1 MLQIFSL
8 EKIQRG
14 KRQIMVRSIWALW
27 PYLVLSLFLF
37 HPVVEGKRAS
47 CPRISDV
54 TTSTKLQAAD
64 PNGRQGFWEVS
75 GLGMSPKKKA
85 PSGQPVLY
93 TVNDSGGGKRLGI
106 YDSGS
111 GKRLLT
117 LRLSF
122 LPSETDYES
131 MAVGSCG
138 STGTDS
144 TCIYI
149 GDFGDN
155 KARNN
160 PVGTKTSRSGVPY
173 QIFKIQ
179 EPDYSDF
186 NDNQKLPTS
195 YFHSVMEFDYDH
207 FSSPTKL
214 ADCEALFL
222 DHTGWGGGEIGD
234 LYMVSKYSKNRAKEY
249 TRLFKIPMSAWP
261 SSNQMGSKS
270 SYSPKAVGKAPGGM
284 GISWTR
290 ADMSLDGSV
299 IALGDIKK
307 TYLFLRC
314 PGMSVAETL
323 NGNSCHSW
331 SSPRSDNA
339 KQYEAF
345 AWTPDGSRTLQM
357 SECDGC
363 DPVMVWTKM
372 NYDEGQECS
381 QTQEEGYIL
390 EAESLVESLVEWAI
404 GSFGPCLDSCEQIA
418 DWQCISV
425 EAQSVLSDEFCTTEG
440 LDRPVDK
447 VRLCEECPSTL
458 YPMVSTSVM
467 PSASASTVPT
477 VYTSSPPSVISSE
490 SLTSTNPTAIIITD
504 SSETLR
510 EPDQIALLARND
522 VTSANCRLW

>member
-1 MLQIFSL
+1 
-8 EKIQRG
+8 
-14 KRQIMVRSIWALW
+14 MVRSIWTLW
-27 PYLVLSLFLF
+27 PFLVLSLFLL

-54 TTSTKLQAAD
+54 ATSTKLQAAD
-64 PNGRQGFWEVS
+64 PNGRQSFWEVS
-75 GLGMSPKKKA
+75 GLGMSPKKQA

-117 LRLSF
+117 LSLSF

-138 STGTDS
+138 STGKNS

-155 KARNN
+155 NARNN

-179 EPDYSDF
+179 EPQYSDF
-186 NDNQKLPTS
+186 KDNQKLPSS

-207 FSSPTKL
+207 SSSPTKL
-214 ADCEALFL
+214 TDCEALFL
-222 DHTGWGGGEIGD
+222 DHTGWGGGAIGD
-234 LYMVSKYSKNRAKEY
+234 LYMVSKYSKNRAKDY

-261 SSNQMGSKS
+261 SSKIGSKS
-270 SYSPKAVGKAPGGM
+270 SYSPKAVGKAPGDM

-314 PGMSVAETL
+314 PDMSVAETL
-323 NGNSCHSW
+323 NGNACHSW
-331 SSPRSDNA
+331 SSPQSDDA
-339 KQYEAF
+339 IQYEAF

-363 DPVMVWTKM
+363 GPVMVWTKM
-372 NYDEGQECS
+372 KYDNGQQCS
-381 QTQEEGYIL
+381 QTQEEENI
-390 EAESLVESLVEWAI
+390 AEVEWAI
-404 GSFGPCLDSCEQIA
+404 GIFGPCLDSCEQIA

-425 EAQSVLSDEFCTTEG
+425 EDQSVLSDEVCTTEG
-440 LDRPVDK
+440 LERPVDK

-458 YPMVSTSVM
+458 YPIVSPSVM

-477 VYTSSPPSVISSE
+477 VYASSPPSVISSE
-490 SLTSTNPTAIIITD
+490 SLTSTNPTAIIIGD

-510 EPDQIALLARND
+510 EPDQIALAR
-522 VTSANCRLW
+522 TSANCRLWPRYQIQFGTLTVVGFCVLGLVC